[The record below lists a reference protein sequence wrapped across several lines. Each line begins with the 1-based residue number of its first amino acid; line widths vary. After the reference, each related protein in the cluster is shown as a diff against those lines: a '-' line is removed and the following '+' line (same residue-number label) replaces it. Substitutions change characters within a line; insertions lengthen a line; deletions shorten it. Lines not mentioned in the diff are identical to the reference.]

1 MNKNLRLYAVLG
13 VATAL
18 GFASCKD
25 KDKVETPVTSEQE
38 LITTLKVH
46 LVNVN
51 DVGDTRDFKYY
62 VSNGFNGGGNP
73 TVNIDTIRLRPN
85 CTYSAALTVLDESK
99 NPVVNVTDEIKDESI
114 NHLFTFQASPLG
126 NVPGAMAISNLDKD
140 VNGNP
145 LGLNSTWATYAADTT
160 SGKITITLKHKPLNK
175 NATTPDAAGGE
186 TDLQATFPTIIKL

>member
-13 VATAL
+13 VAAAL

-46 LVNVN
+46 LVNAN
-51 DVGDTRDFKYY
+51 DAADTRDFRYY

-73 TVNIDTIRLRPN
+73 TVNIDTIRMRPN
-85 CTYSAALTVLDESK
+85 STYNVSLSVLDESK
-99 NPVVNVTDEIKDESI
+99 SPVVDVTGEIRTEGAD
-114 NHLFTFQASPLG
+114 HLFFYQPAPVG
-126 NVPGAMAISNLDKD
+126 NVQGAVAVGNLDKD

-145 LGLNSTWATYAADTT
+145 LGLTSTWTTNAIDTT
-160 SGKITITLKHKPLNK
+160 WGKMTITLKHKPLNK
-175 NATTPDAAGGE
+175 NATSADAAGGE
-186 TDLQATFPTIIKL
+186 TDLLATFPTLLK